1 MQPEVILSFFAKY
14 IESEL
19 GIIYAEHNYFQ
30 LQNRLEEISKLLSV
44 ESLPKLYEL
53 AQNGVTGAFRQLL
66 LDLATNNETSFFR
79 DPKIF
84 KAIEAKILPAF
95 LNGHSQ
101 SSSFAIWSAAS
112 SSGQEALTTSMM
124 IKEWSIKNS
133 KPLKFS
139 ITGTDISERI
149 LLKAKAAQYSQLEVQ
164 RGLPTPL
171 LLKYFTKDVNDRW
184 TANKDLTETITYK
197 KQNLK
202 ENFSFTDN
210 FFLILCRNVLIYQ
223 SVEGKT
229 DIIKRLTAKLAPG
242 GFLILGSGESLLGL
256 SSDYEQTDVDG
267 AIVYQKRQPLQKT
280 A

>member
-19 GIIYAEHNYFQ
+19 GIVYAEHNYFQ

-44 ESLPKLYEL
+44 DGLPKLYEL

-95 LNGHSQ
+95 LATNPAG
-101 SSSFAIWSAAS
+101 ANLGIWSAAS
-112 SSGQEALTTSMM
+112 SSGQEALTISMM

-133 KPLKFS
+133 RPIKFT

-171 LLKYFTKDVNDRW
+171 LLKYFTKDTNDRW
-184 TANKDLTETITYK
+184 TANSDLSEPISFR

-202 ENFSFTDN
+202 ENFSFVET
-210 FFLILCRNVLIYQ
+210 FYIVLCRNVLIYQ
-223 SVEGKT
+223 SVAGKT
-229 DIIKRLTAKLAPG
+229 DVIRRLTSKLAPG

-256 SSDYEQTDVDG
+256 SNDYEQINIDG
-267 AIVYQKRQPLQKT
+267 AIVYQKRLPLQKT